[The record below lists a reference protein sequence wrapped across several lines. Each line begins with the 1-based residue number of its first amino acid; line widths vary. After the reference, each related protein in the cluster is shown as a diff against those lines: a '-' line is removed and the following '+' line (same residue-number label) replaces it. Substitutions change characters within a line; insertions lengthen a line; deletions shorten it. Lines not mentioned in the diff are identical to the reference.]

1 MFDKTRLNED
11 YVPKGYKPAHVKTM
25 AVKGHLFGLDL
36 NEKDKKDLIAFIR
49 SL

>member
-1 MFDKTRLNED
+1 MFDKARLNED
-11 YVPKGYKPAHVKTM
+11 YVPKGYKPARLKTM

-36 NEKDKKDLIAFIR
+36 NENDKKTLISFIR